1 MIVSGGE
8 NVYSAEVENALFA
21 HPSVVEVA
29 VFGVPHE
36 RFGEAVHA
44 VVVLR
49 AEPEDADA
57 FTEELV
63 AHCRRSIAGYKV
75 PRSIETRTEPLPKS
89 GAGKILKRELRAV
102 FWSDRES
109 QLT

>member
-1 MIVSGGE
+1 MIITGGE

-49 AEPEDADA
+49 SPPADPDA
-57 FTEELV
+57 FATELV
-63 AHCRRSIAGYKV
+63 AHCRETIAGYKV
-75 PRSIETRTEPLPKS
+75 PRTIETRTEPLPKS

-102 FWSDRES
+102 FWSERES